1 MPLNRYIIRNTALVS
16 IRHFRIDTDFD
27 MSGIQMLYKLYVFFR
42 GSLSVLDRC
51 TIAITEPIDHRS
63 EAA

>member
-27 MSGIQMLYKLYVFFR
+27 MSGIQMLYKLYVFE
-42 GSLSVLDRC
+42 GVSVLDRC